1 MKASQSINHIKEHKQ
16 ISMHSLAD
24 INRTEVEGCQKK
36 NWG

>member
-1 MKASQSINHIKEHKQ
+1 MKTSQSINHIKEEHKQ

-36 NWG
+36 N